1 MAAGHTAGGAWG
13 RPAAPPAFHVL
24 SPGKSWAR
32 AVDRARCPR
41 AHQGPSPSLSVLR
54 GLSTGRAG
62 PDHHALLCRWAARGQ
77 ALGCCVH
84 LAWGRGCIS
93 QPVVLALPTAEAG
106 GQLKGGAP
114 GRGGPGGP
122 GAPRDGH
129 RDCIP
134 TPDRFLG
141 VYAFGFLFMLPQ
153 LFVNYKVRRTP
164 SRRPRV
170 PELPGRSRAHLP
182 ADEVG
187 GAPALES
194 LHLQGQPPAA
204 SARPCRPASVAAAG
218 DGLGPSQASRQH
230 VPEQGC
236 SQRRGRASGG
246 PSLGPGR
253 QGHPCTGAG
262 TTWPPRASAHGPG
275 RVSAPVLGV
284 GTQSKCPSVS
294 PAEWPWPAA
303 GCRAVGPGHQQPGWL
318 PAPGGAPRGPGL
330 TPAAAAARRLSTP
343 SLTTCSPSS
352 SPCPPPTGWPASGT
366 TWCFSCT
373 CTSDGERGSGMAGPP
388 GTCPPSGS
396 GCPAGTVS

>member
-1 MAAGHTAGGAWG
+1 MPRGTGIGTA
-13 RPAAPPAFHVL
+13 
-24 SPGKSWAR
+24 SPR
-32 AVDRARCPR
+32 
-41 AHQGPSPSLSVLR
+41 L
-54 GLSTGRAG
+54 
-62 PDHHALLCRWAARGQ
+62 
-77 ALGCCVH
+77 
-84 LAWGRGCIS
+84 
-93 QPVVLALPTAEAG
+93 TASS
-106 GQLKGGAP
+106 
-114 GRGGPGGP
+114 
-122 GAPRDGH
+122 
-129 RDCIP
+129 
-134 TPDRFLG
+134 G

-153 LFVNYKVRRTP
+153 LFVNYKVRCAP

-218 DGLGPSQASRQH
+218 DGLGPSQASRQR

-275 RVSAPVLGV
+275 RASAPVLGV

-294 PAEWPWPAA
+294 PAERPWPAA
-303 GCRAVGPGHQQPGWL
+303 GCRAVGLGHQQPGWL
-318 PAPGGAPRGPGL
+318 PAPGGAPRGP
-330 TPAAAAARRLSTP
+330 PAQGPRPHARRRPQAFNTFIDDVFAFII
-343 SLTTCSPSS
+343 TM
-352 SPCPPPTGWPASGT
+352 PTSHRLA
-366 TWCFSCT
+366 CFR
-373 CTSDGERGSGMAGPP
+373 DDVVFLVYLYQRW
-388 GTCPPSGS
+388 
-396 GCPAGTVS
+396 